1 MRRLRR
7 DAQDVTIT
15 PEIIDKLL
23 DQIDFIVELDLTGG
37 EPFLH
42 PEIIEYLFDG
52 IIKRDIFLFGAGSVT
67 NGTICDQRVADAF
80 SKLAKN
86 VNEKVRSAKKDNPAI
101 PDKGL
106 VWLDSDRP
114 DRCISPC

>member
-67 NGTICDQRVADAF
+67 NGTICDQRVADGLPFLTAGKGF
-80 SKLAKN
+80 SI
-86 VNEKVRSAKKDNPAI
+86 VDGMGSEI
-101 PDKGL
+101 PIKML
-106 VWLDSDRP
+106 PEVF
-114 DRCISPC
+114 